1 MTGRNRL
8 RDKDVCKVCGNPN
21 DEGGC
26 KPIKGGRMTVC
37 KNDGTGRAVE
47 GGYLHI
53 TPTMSL
59 KTIHGRKVE

>member
-26 KPIKGGRMTVC
+26 KPIKGGMTVC
-37 KNDGTGRAVE
+37 KNDGTGRVVE